1 MPRILA
7 VGTHPEVMPVIE
19 RLIRSQEGWEP
30 VVARCASEA
39 MTALASG
46 EYVDVL
52 LVGAGLSPE
61 EEAQLQTA
69 AGAQNPKVPVVAH
82 YGGGSG
88 LLFAEIWGVL
98 GR

>member
-1 MPRILA
+1 MARILA

-19 RLIRSQEGWEP
+19 RLLRSQEGWEP
-30 VVARCASEA
+30 VVATCAREA

-46 EYVDVL
+46 ECVDVL

-61 EEAQLQTA
+61 EEMQLHDA
-69 AGAQNPKVPVVAH
+69 AKALTPPVPVVAH

>member
-1 MPRILA
+1 
-7 VGTHPEVMPVIE
+7 MPVIE

-30 VVARCASEA
+30 VVACCADEA
-39 MTALASG
+39 LNVLASD
-46 EYVDVL
+46 ECIDVL
-52 LVGAGLSPE
+52 LVGAGLSPDE
-61 EEAQLQTA
+61 EVQLNAA
-69 AGAQNPKVPVVAH
+69 AGARTPKVPVVAH

>member
-1 MPRILA
+1 MARILA

-30 VVARCASEA
+30 VVACCADDA
-39 MTALASG
+39 LNVLASD
-46 EYVDVL
+46 ECIDVL
-52 LVGAGLSPE
+52 LVGAGLSPDE
-61 EEAQLQTA
+61 EVQLNAA
-69 AGAQNPKVPVVAH
+69 AGARTPKVPVVAH
-82 YGGGSG
+82 YGGVSG

>member
-30 VVARCASEA
+30 VVASCASEA
-39 MTALASG
+39 MTTLASDAC
-46 EYVDVL
+46 VDVL

-61 EEAQLQTA
+61 EEAQLHAA
-69 AGAQNPKVPVVAH
+69 AGAQTPKVPVVAH

-88 LLFAEIWGVL
+88 LLFAEIWGVI

>member
-1 MPRILA
+1 MARILA

-30 VVARCASEA
+30 VVACCADDA
-39 MTALASG
+39 LNVLASD
-46 EYVDVL
+46 ECIDVL
-52 LVGAGLSPE
+52 LVGAGLSPDE
-61 EEAQLQTA
+61 EVQLNAA
-69 AGAQNPKVPVVAH
+69 AGARTPKVPVVTH

>member
-1 MPRILA
+1 MARILA

-19 RLIRSQEGWEP
+19 RLIRSQDGWEP
-30 VVARCASEA
+30 IVACCADDA
-39 MTALASG
+39 LTVLASD
-46 EYVDVL
+46 ECIDVL

-61 EEAQLQTA
+61 EEAQLQA
-69 AGAQNPKVPVVAH
+69 VAGEQNPKVPVVAH

-88 LLFAEIWGVL
+88 LLFAEIWSVL

>member
-1 MPRILA
+1 MARILA
-7 VGTHPEVMPVIE
+7 VGTHPEVMPVID

-30 VVARCASEA
+30 VVACCADDA
-39 MTALASG
+39 LNVLASD
-46 EYVDVL
+46 ECIDVL
-52 LVGAGLSPE
+52 LVGAGLSPDE
-61 EEAQLQTA
+61 EVQLNAA
-69 AGAQNPKVPVVAH
+69 AGARTPKVPVVAH

>member
-1 MPRILA
+1 MARILA

-30 VVARCASEA
+30 VVACCADDA
-39 MTALASG
+39 LNVLASD
-46 EYVDVL
+46 ECIDVL
-52 LVGAGLSPE
+52 LVGVGLSPDE
-61 EEAQLQTA
+61 EVQLNAA
-69 AGAQNPKVPVVAH
+69 AGARTPKVPVVAH

>member
-1 MPRILA
+1 
-7 VGTHPEVMPVIE
+7 MPVIE

-30 VVARCASEA
+30 VVACCADDA
-39 MTALASG
+39 LNVLASD
-46 EYVDVL
+46 ECIDVL
-52 LVGAGLSPE
+52 LVGAGLSPDE
-61 EEAQLQTA
+61 EVQLNAA
-69 AGAQNPKVPVVAH
+69 AGARTPKVHVVAN

>member
-1 MPRILA
+1 MARILA
-7 VGTHPEVMPVIE
+7 VGTHPEVMPVID

-30 VVARCASEA
+30 VVACCADDA
-39 MTALASG
+39 LNVLASD
-46 EYVDVL
+46 ECIDVL
-52 LVGAGLSPE
+52 LVGAGLSPDE
-61 EEAQLQTA
+61 EVQLNAA
-69 AGAQNPKVPVVAH
+69 AGARTPTVPVVAH

>member
-1 MPRILA
+1 MVRILA

-30 VVARCASEA
+30 VVACCASEA
-39 MTALASG
+39 ISTLASG
-46 EYVDVL
+46 ECVDVL

-61 EEAQLQTA
+61 EEVQLHA
-69 AGAQNPKVPVVAH
+69 AACALTPKVPVVAH
-82 YGGGSG
+82 YEGGRG
-88 LLFAEIWGVL
+88 LLFAEAWGVL

>member
-1 MPRILA
+1 MARILV

-19 RLIRSQEGWEP
+19 RLIRSQDGWEP
-30 VVARCASEA
+30 VVACCADDA
-39 MTALASG
+39 LTVLASN
-46 EYVDVL
+46 EFIDVL
-52 LVGAGLSPE
+52 LVGAGLSPDE
-61 EEAQLQTA
+61 EVQLNTA
-69 AGAQNPKVPVVAH
+69 AGAQNPKIPVVAH

>member
-1 MPRILA
+1 MARILA

-19 RLIRSQEGWEP
+19 RLIRSQDGWEP
-30 VVARCASEA
+30 VVACCAQEA
-39 MTALASG
+39 LEALHVD
-46 EYVDVL
+46 ECVDVL

-61 EEAQLQTA
+61 EESLLNTA
-69 AGAQNPKVPVVAH
+69 AGARTPKVPVVAH